1 MQQHR
6 QTLWNGVRLGL
17 LLTGLGGAGCAQ
29 VNPAPDFEQ
38 VRARVRNATGHS
50 NVYRPDENAL
60 VEERVRV
67 LREEGLTRDE
77 AVQVCLLNNPRFQAA
92 AMAVGMAR
100 ADLVQSGL
108 LSNPTLGVSM
118 RLPSGGG
125 LANLDVGL
133 AQNIAELWQLPARQN
148 AAQAELDAAILELA
162 HTAAHLATQTQAAYF
177 AAIGADALHAVAVEN
192 CDVVRLATE
201 AARMRRETGAGSDLD
216 VNLAQAQLLD
226 AELAVALAR
235 LAAADA
241 RRELA
246 VQLGITDD
254 ARTLVLVDPL
264 PERPAPLSDGEVLVA
279 RARAHRLDL
288 RAAEHESKRAAAQ
301 YALEMRRVLPTVEAG
316 AAFERDERRAGDG
329 SSGRPFI
336 VGPSLGLELP
346 LFDQNQAQIARAEF
360 AWRQVEKRREA
371 IDREMVQEVRSA
383 ADHAAAAWKVHRICA
398 EESVPLAERNLAL
411 AREAYNAGG
420 TSFLAVLEAQRFFL
434 QARTRAIES
443 HMRAAQTLPALERA
457 VGTPIS
463 EGRMQCNDM

>member
-17 LLTGLGGAGCAQ
+17 LLTGLGGGGCTQ

-38 VRARVRNATGHS
+38 VQARVFEATGHS
-50 NVYRPDENAL
+50 NVYRPDEDAL

-67 LREEGLTRDE
+67 LQDGGLTRAD

-100 ADLVQSGL
+100 ADVVQSGL

-125 LANLDVGL
+125 LANLDVNL
-133 AQNIAELWQLPARQN
+133 AQNIAELWQLPVRQE
-148 AAQAELDAAILELA
+148 AAQADLNTAILELA
-162 HTAAHLATQTQAAYF
+162 LTAADLATQTQAAYF
-177 AAIGADALHAVAVEN
+177 AAVGADALHAVAVEN
-192 CDVVRLATE
+192 REVVRQATD
-201 AARMRRETGAGSDLD
+201 AVRLRRETGAGSDLD

-226 AELAVALAR
+226 AELAVALER
-235 LAAADA
+235 LAASDA

-246 VQLGITDD
+246 VQLGIRDD
-254 ARTLVLVDPL
+254 ADTLILADLL
-264 PERPAPLSDGEVLVA
+264 PERPAPLDDTEILIA
-279 RARAHRLDL
+279 RARTHRLDL
-288 RAAEHESKRAAAQ
+288 RAAEHALAQAATRHAV
-301 YALEMRRVLPTVEAG
+301 EVRRVFPTVEVG
-316 AAFERDERRAGDG
+316 VAFERDERRAGDG

-360 AWRQVEKRREA
+360 AWRQAEKLREA
-371 IDREMVQEVRSA
+371 IDRELVQEVRGA
-383 ADHAAAAWKVHRICA
+383 ADRAAAAWQVYRVCA
-398 EESVPLAERNLAL
+398 EESIPLAERNLAL
-411 AREAYNAGG
+411 AREAYSAGG
-420 TSFLAVLEAQRFFL
+420 ASFLAVLEAQRFFL

-443 HMRAAQTLPALERA
+443 HLRAARALPALERA
-457 VGTPIS
+457 VGAPIS
-463 EGRMQCNDM
+463 EGPLP